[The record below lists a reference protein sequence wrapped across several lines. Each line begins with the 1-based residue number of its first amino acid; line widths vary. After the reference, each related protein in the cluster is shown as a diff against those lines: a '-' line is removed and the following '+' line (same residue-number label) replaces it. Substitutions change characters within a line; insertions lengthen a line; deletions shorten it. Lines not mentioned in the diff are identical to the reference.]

1 MAEKIIP
8 EAGKMYRNKSG
19 GTFRCM
25 SVTRDGSAVMC
36 NMKSGWTCTAHGVT
50 QYASGDIEWDYSN
63 DGRFDASLH
72 LQAQID
78 ALDKLHDVIAA
89 AAADCPCIPDDTRNL
104 INALLGKLHSDR
116 WAKMWERAAEGGRTS

>member
-1 MAEKIIP
+1 MTTPITL
-8 EAGKMYRNKSG
+8 EAHKNYSGKSG

-25 SVTRDGSAVMC
+25 SVNRDGSAVMC
-36 NMKSGWTCTAHGVT
+36 NIESGWAFTAHNPV
-50 QYASGDIEWDYSN
+50 QYPSGAIEWSHST
-63 DGRFDASLH
+63 DGRFDTNLH

-104 INALLGKLHSDR
+104 INALLDKLHSDR
-116 WAKMWERAAEGGRTS
+116 WAKMWERAAEGGRT

>member
-8 EAGKMYRNKSG
+8 KAGTNYRNKSG

-36 NMKSGWTCTAHGVT
+36 NIESGWTLVAHNIV
-50 QYASGDIEWDYSN
+50 QYPNNCIEWSHSTN
-63 DGRFDASLH
+63 GRFDKSVH

-78 ALDKLHDVIAA
+78 MLDALHNIIAVSA
-89 AAADCPCIPDDTRNL
+89 AECPCTSDEAKTMIQ
-104 INALLGKLHSDR
+104 ALLGKLHSDR
-116 WAKMWERAAEGGRTS
+116 WAKMWERAAEGGRQ